1 MPSGK
6 AAASKHRCL
15 TYLLLFITSML
26 FAVMMPAARVYAAR
40 EPLLVQDIVA
50 GSASADPRL
59 LAELPGFVLF
69 EAYDATL
76 GWQLWRSDGT
86 AIGTTLI
93 ADLSP
98 EPNDSQ
104 YNLTRP
110 IAEMGGS
117 YYFSVDGPEGTELWK
132 SDGTSAGTLRIGD
145 VRPAG
150 PDGIEKLVPGIV
162 FQGKLFFLVNSFRG
176 SGDVST
182 LWFTDGTV
190 AGTAPLEY
198 EGSENDLVA
207 DLVIVGDKLF
217 FRVIDTF
224 WEDGADRTA
233 LYSSDGTA
241 AGTLKLLDDDLAQ
254 IRYPVAGDGLLFFS
268 ASSRQKG
275 QELWISDGTVAGT
288 KLLKDTVP
296 GREGDVSGLVR
307 VGTLVLFTSGVFPQQ
322 NLWRSDGTEEG
333 TFRIKNFIYGNSG
346 GWFLPYGAH
355 GTDGAY
361 YFIADDGVRGTEL
374 WRSDGSAAGTTLVK
388 DTVPGR
394 DNSGIGSLF
403 MANGLLYFLVG
414 EFIDELTLW
423 RSDGTSAG
431 TYAIQRIGTLPGF
444 SSFSLVAPFAEG
456 VSFVVGTENGQE
468 LWYSEG
474 EAGSTGPL
482 RDPASGELLL
492 INPAFPFDVNE
503 LAYSGK
509 AGTTWLF
516 GAATTK
522 TGFELW
528 RLGDLPIGRVRNGL
542 LALYDFE
549 EANGI
554 IVHDTSGVEP
564 ALDLR
569 VARSFTHEWV
579 KGGLRLKGITVIRS
593 SGAARKLIK
602 SAKATNALTI
612 EAWITPDAVEQ
623 FSSRII
629 TISPNTT
636 VRNFT
641 LSQGSF
647 KRQDTSEATFRLR
660 SRATNNDGAE
670 WTSGSGGLKAALTHV
685 VVTIAP
691 GGAIRFYLNGQL
703 AVSGVY
709 EGTFDT
715 WNERYPLLLGNE
727 ALGGRGWKGTYYLV
741 AFYDRALS
749 ANEVEQNFN
758 AGP

>member
-6 AAASKHRCL
+6 AAASKRRCL
-15 TYLLLFITSML
+15 TYLLLFTTSL
-26 FAVMMPAARVYAAR
+26 FALLLPVANVYAAR
-40 EPLLVQDIVA
+40 EPLLVQDIVV
-50 GSASADPRL
+50 GSDSADPRL
-59 LAELPGFVLF
+59 LAELLGFVLF

-86 AIGTTLI
+86 AAGTTLI
-93 ADLSP
+93 TDLSL
-98 EPNDSQ
+98 EANVSQ
-104 YNLTRP
+104 YNLTRS

-132 SDGTSAGTLRIGD
+132 SDGTITGTLRIGD

-150 PDGIEKLVPGIV
+150 PDGIEKLVPGVV

-182 LWFTDGTV
+182 LWFTDGTA
-190 AGTAPLEY
+190 AGTAPLAY
-198 EGSENDLVA
+198 TGSATDLVT
-207 DLVIVGDKLF
+207 DLVIVGEKLF
-217 FRVIDTF
+217 FKVIDTF
-224 WEDGADRTA
+224 WEDGSNRTA
-233 LYSSDGTA
+233 LYSSDGTVE
-241 AGTLKLLDDDLAQ
+241 GTIKLIDSDLAQ
-254 IRYPVAGDGLLFFS
+254 IRNLVAGDELLFFS
-268 ASSRQKG
+268 AASRQKG
-275 QELWISDGTVAGT
+275 QELWVSDGTVAGT

-296 GREGDVSGLVR
+296 GREGGVDGLVR

-322 NLWRSDGTEEG
+322 NLWRSDGTEQG

-355 GTDGAY
+355 GADGAF
-361 YFIADDGVRGTEL
+361 YFIADDGVRGIEL

-388 DTVPGR
+388 DTVPGP
-394 DNSGIGSLF
+394 DNSGIGSIF
-403 MANGLLYFLVG
+403 VANGLLYFLVG

-423 RSDGTSAG
+423 RSDGSAAG
-431 TYAIQRIGTLPGF
+431 TYPIQAIGTLPGF
-444 SSFSLVAPFAEG
+444 GSFSLVAPFAEG

-474 EAGSTGPL
+474 DVGTTGPL

-516 GAATTK
+516 GASTTQ

-528 RLGDLPIGRVRNGL
+528 RLGDLPTGRVSNGL

-549 EANGI
+549 EGSGTT
-554 IVHDTSGVEP
+554 VHDTSGVGT

-593 SGAARKLIK
+593 PGAARKLIK
-602 SAKATNALTI
+602 SAKSTNALTI
-612 EAWITPDAVEQ
+612 EAWITPDTVEQ

-647 KRQDTSEATFRLR
+647 RRQDTSEATFRLR
-660 SRATNNDGAE
+660 STATNNDGAE
-670 WTSGSGGLKAALTHV
+670 WTSGGGALKAELTHM

-691 GGAIRFYLNGQL
+691 GGAIRFYLNGEL
-703 AVSGVY
+703 ALSGVY
-709 EGTFDT
+709 EGTFDK
-715 WNERYPLLLGNE
+715 WNDRYPLLLGNE

-741 AFYDRALS
+741 AFYDRPLS
-749 ANEVEQNFN
+749 ANEVLQNFN